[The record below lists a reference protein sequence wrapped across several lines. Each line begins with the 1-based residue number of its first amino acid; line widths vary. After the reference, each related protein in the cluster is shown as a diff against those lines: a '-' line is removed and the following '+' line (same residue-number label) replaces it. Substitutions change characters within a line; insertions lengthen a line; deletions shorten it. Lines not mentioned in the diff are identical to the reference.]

1 MKHAPKH
8 DHLVQLQIY
17 LNLLGN
23 DYGIVLYENKNDQN
37 LKAFKVDRDTRMWEK
52 LLERCVTIMEM
63 TQIPDICTGDTWC
76 KCKGVTNG

>member
-1 MKHAPKH
+1 
-8 DHLVQLQIY
+8 
-17 LNLLGN
+17 
-23 DYGIVLYENKNDQN
+23 
-37 LKAFKVDRDTRMWEK
+37 MWEK